1 MYLFCL
7 TVTTNSCLQPR
18 KLLSYHLEEHDYIPN
33 AICNLSVVNITVDV
47 IRMEHT
53 TDLKN
58 ATLNMVSDQKHNFP
72 TVLTTFYSCHFM
84 LLYFCARHNFTVS
97 L

>member
-7 TVTTNSCLQPR
+7 AVTLNSCLQPR
-18 KLLSYHLEEHDYIPN
+18 KLLSYQLEEHDYLPN
-33 AICNLSVVNITVDV
+33 AICNFSVVNITVDV
-47 IRMEHT
+47 TRMEHENT
-53 TDLKN
+53 
-58 ATLNMVSDQKHNFP
+58 TLNMVSYQKHNFP